1 MGGEEAP
8 FPAKEVDMKLADL
21 VNDFQLAVKAAPER
35 LDREVKGGYA
45 SDLLSDV
52 MANSREGDIW
62 VTIQA
67 HPNIVAVATLR
78 DLAGVILANGRQPDA
93 DTLQRAEEEG
103 IPILCTSMPTFEI
116 VGRLYRMGLYGQP

>member
-8 FPAKEVDMKLADL
+8 FPAQEGEMKLTELIDE
-21 VNDFQLAVKAAPER
+21 LALTVKSAKKG

-52 MANSREGDIW
+52 MAHSQEGDVW
-62 VTIQA
+62 VTIQG

-78 DLAGVILANGRQPDA
+78 DLAGIILANGRQPNEQ
-93 DTLQRAEEEG
+93 TVQRAEEEG
-103 IPILCTSMPTFEI
+103 IPILCTSLPTFE
-116 VGRLYRMGLYGQP
+116 VAGRLYRLGIHGHG

>member
-1 MGGEEAP
+1 
-8 FPAKEVDMKLADL
+8 MKLADL
-21 VNDFQLAVKAAPER
+21 VNDLQLVAKAAQGG

-62 VTIQA
+62 VTIQG

-78 DLAGVILANGRQPDA
+78 DLAGIIMANGRQPDA
-93 DTLQRAEEEG
+93 ETVQRAEEEG
-103 IPILCTSMPTFEI
+103 VPILCTPMPTFEV
-116 VGRLYRMGLYGQP
+116 VGRLYRLGIYGQR